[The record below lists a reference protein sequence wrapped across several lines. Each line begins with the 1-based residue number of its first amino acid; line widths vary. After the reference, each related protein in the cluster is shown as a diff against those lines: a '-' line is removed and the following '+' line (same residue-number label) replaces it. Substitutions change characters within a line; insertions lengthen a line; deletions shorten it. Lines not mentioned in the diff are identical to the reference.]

1 MKRKDARND
10 GGRLGRMKPSG
21 ERGGLRRRESKVRG
35 AREMLR
41 GQEMSTKVYRENRSK
56 ERGDE
61 TDSTQEREERQ
72 KIKKKKKGSKE
83 AKNKI

>member
-21 ERGGLRRRESKVRG
+21 ERGGQTRRESRVRG

-41 GQEMSTKVYRENRSK
+41 GQEMPAKV
-56 ERGDE
+56 
-61 TDSTQEREERQ
+61 
-72 KIKKKKKGSKE
+72 
-83 AKNKI
+83 